1 MSRTAKQKILE
12 GDAKMAKKFNFLS
25 PSCLNCQYRLV
36 MGNLSSE
43 TRYCTG
49 FKKKKARR
57 FRSSDPQIKP
67 PKWCP
72 RRLSPTICRI
82 YGLKDTNSELMEF
95 MLRNEVG
102 IIHPSPHHYKLR
114 TEIPLGMT
122 AKEFFSETEKEYLK
136 NILPPQVEV
145 KAGEIIEIDDGF
157 RPYCFY
163 VDSFASVTPLA
174 AFEMRKSKQDSSGE
188 GGF

>member
-1 MSRTAKQKILE
+1 
-12 GDAKMAKKFNFLS
+12 
-25 PSCLNCQYRLV
+25 
-36 MGNLSSE
+36 
-43 TRYCTG
+43 
-49 FKKKKARR
+49 
-57 FRSSDPQIKP
+57 
-67 PKWCP
+67 
-72 RRLSPTICRI
+72 
-82 YGLKDTNSELMEF
+82 
-95 MLRNEVG
+95 
-102 IIHPSPHHYKLR
+102 
-114 TEIPLGMT
+114 MT

-188 GGF
+188 GEF